1 ASIYVLYELRD
12 FVVSR
17 FMVRLLNS
25 AFRKI
30 SATELL
36 VRITSHPDCSN
47 MEGDRP
53 NPGGNETDDVIVLR
67 RLMVARET
75 LTREQQGDQK
85 IKSVKSQ
92 DEITKEVARNKDKL
106 IVLFFHTSGYKPF
119 EKLEEKLAKIE
130 ADDNGVVF
138 LNVDVTAHT
147 QLMYEYNIKSNPTF
161 IFLKNGAQ
169 VHSYTQMDEAAIID
183 LVNKYKEKTQKQGPK
198 NNVSKD
204 EHKPINTQVIPVL
217 FDYPDKKVRKIDS
230 KKQLDAITKRNANKL
245 IIIDFYTAWCNPCKI
260 LAPVYE
266 KLSAEFQSVV
276 FLKVDGD
283 ASKVASELGTADKY
297 PRKHSFWKY
306 KPSIRKRRTDL
317 HSSMRFQW
325 GTPHLIEEFGQ
336 MLSMFEDPFPIES
349 KGNAQLCYGVCRT
362 RRTDQFFG
370 KTK

>member
-1 ASIYVLYELRD
+1 MFADFWFPGMASWPRIRSN
-12 FVVSR
+12 SR
-17 FMVRLLNS
+17 FRNILTPSFSKNPQNS
-25 AFRKI
+25 
-30 SATELL
+30 
-36 VRITSHPDCSN
+36 
-47 MEGDRP
+47 
-53 NPGGNETDDVIVLR
+53 
-67 RLMVARET
+67 
-75 LTREQQGDQK
+75 
-85 IKSVKSQ
+85 

-204 EHKPINTQVIPVL
+204 EHKPINTQ
-217 FDYPDKKVRKIDS
+217 DKKVRKIDS

-283 ASKVASELGTADKY
+283 ASKELREQFQVKSYPTFVLLKNGQNVESFGGASEDTLRQKIAQ
-297 PRKHSFWKY
+297 H
-306 KPSIRKRRTDL
+306 KP
-317 HSSMRFQW
+317 
-325 GTPHLIEEFGQ
+325 
-336 MLSMFEDPFPIES
+336 
-349 KGNAQLCYGVCRT
+349 
-362 RRTDQFFG
+362 
-370 KTK
+370 